1 MSFHITFRNN
11 SSSSS
16 SKDVPKGVRIDLDM
30 PVSLSVLL
38 CAV

>member
-11 SSSSS
+11 SSSS